1 MDSQRLWVGGWLLS
15 TVACGPSSRTGSA
28 TASEPPLPRAED
40 GRGASAAPSS
50 LAVRPLSKVP
60 DAVDAKGSDA
70 WGWRDRNGENVVVVT
85 YAEREESNGA
95 EGPTTSRSMVLTH
108 DAIAADGT
116 VVRKRTVK
124 DFVNDCPFD
133 VHLGLE
139 DGSLQTSDLDG
150 DGVAELTFAYR
161 LSCASDVSP
170 MDRKVLLLE
179 DGEKYILRGH
189 TGVNLGSEVVPSEYE
204 VDPSVNR
211 APPAFREHLVAAWG
225 GTAPKYP

>member
-15 TVACGPSSRTGSA
+15 AVACGSSPRTGSA
-28 TASEPPLPRAED
+28 TASEPSLPRAED

-50 LAVRPLSKVP
+50 LAVRTLSKVP
-60 DAVDAKGSDA
+60 DAVDAKGPDA

-179 DGEKYILRGH
+179 DGDKYILRGH
-189 TGVNLGSEVVPSEYE
+189 TGVNLGSEVVPSEYD
-204 VDPSVNR
+204 VDPSVHR

-225 GTAPKYP
+225 GTAPKHP